1 MTVRIQHLIWSAKN
15 TSWASFCKYPWGK
28 DTERH
33 SEGCLAQLAG
43 RVCVGGTVSCKC
55 PGSAT
60 LCSMPRAHFFSNLTC
75 EGEGGEYTFSPRC
88 YCVYT
93 QLENRR
99 VVPAALSTEWL
110 GRRPAFKFKHQG
122 LASHSTSNK
131 DNELYSPEGVYWSW
145 KSVFSTRNSKP

>member
-1 MTVRIQHLIWSAKN
+1 MKVAWLSLQ
-15 TSWASFCKYPWGK
+15 
-28 DTERH
+28 
-33 SEGCLAQLAG
+33 G
-43 RVCVGGTVSCKC
+43 RSCVGGTVSCKC

-60 LCSMPRAHFFSNLTC
+60 LCSMPRARFFSNLTC

-99 VVPAALSTEWL
+99 VVPAALSMEWL
-110 GRRPAFKFKHQG
+110 GQPPAFKFKHQG

-131 DNELYSPEGVYWSW
+131 DNEPLFPSRGLLKLEVCVFYQEFKTVTRINSPQLLVILKLLAMSE
-145 KSVFSTRNSKP
+145 